1 MTKDRAVEPARAS
14 REKCDESDAD
24 ASRGDHRVADLP
36 SPARGR
42 GAGGE
47 GDATLLDRAKALRTR
62 QTDAEQRLWYHLRA
76 HRFMG
81 LKFRRQCPVG
91 RYIVDFMCLTPKL
104 VIELD
109 GGQHADE
116 ADYDDRRDRWLR
128 AQGFTVLRFW
138 NHDVLRDTDA
148 VLERIRQVAVSLA

>member
-1 MTKDRAVEPARAS
+1 MS
-14 REKCDESDAD
+14 RKPMRHLFEKVDESEAD
-24 ASRGDHRVADLP
+24 VLRGDRHAALLP

-42 GAGGE
+42 GVGGE
-47 GDATLLDRAKALRTR
+47 GNATLLDRAKALRTR
-62 QTDAEQRLWYHLRA
+62 QTDAERRLWYHLRA

-104 VIELD
+104 AIELD

-116 ADYDDRRDRWLR
+116 TDYDDRRDRWLR

-138 NHDVLRDTDA
+138 NHDVLRDTDV
-148 VLERIRQVAVSLA
+148 VLERIREVAVSLS